1 MTQSRRKHF
10 EKVKGVETQSQTP
23 LREAGPASPGQADAG
38 VFADLVGGGGA
49 WADETALGRW
59 KAFILLV
66 KDEARSPNEIK
77 FRKGGREFEE

>member
-38 VFADLVGGGGA
+38 VFADLAGAGGG
-49 WADETALGRW
+49 ADETALGRW
-59 KAFILLV
+59 KAFILSV